1 MTAIFVSAT
10 GTDVGKT
17 FVTAGLV
24 RHLLKDGS
32 AVDAIK
38 PVVSG
43 FDPAAIEASDPG
55 ALLAAL
61 GRPLTIEEAERISPW
76 RFAAPLSPDMA
87 ARREG
92 RAIDFG
98 AVTDFCRAAMAARR
112 GHLLVEGIGGIMVPL
127 DASHTVLDL
136 ITQLRLPLLL
146 VAGTYVGTISHT
158 LTALQVLARRN
169 LDVAAVIVSESQG
182 SAASLD
188 DTVATIARFSDS
200 IDVVGIPRLADA
212 ATADAATAHPAFAA
226 IAQLL

>member
-1 MTAIFVSAT
+1 MTAVFVSAT

-17 FVTAGLV
+17 FVTAGLI
-24 RHLLKDGS
+24 RHFRKDGR

-43 FDPAAIEASDPG
+43 FDPAALAQSDPG

-61 GRPLTIEEAERISPW
+61 GRPLTIEEAQRISPW

-92 RAIDFG
+92 RTVDFA
-98 AVTDFCRAAMAARR
+98 AVTDFCRSAMAGRR
-112 GHLLVEGIGGIMVPL
+112 GHLFIEGIGGIMVPL
-127 DASHTVLDL
+127 DERHTVLDL

-158 LTALQVLARRN
+158 LTALHVLARRN
-169 LDVAAVIVSESQG
+169 LDVAAVIVSESAA
-182 SAASLD
+182 SAASLK

-200 IDVVGIPRLADA
+200 IEVVGIPRLADA
-212 ATADAATAHPAFAA
+212 ATGHPAFAA
-226 IAQLL
+226 IARLL

>member
-17 FVTAGLV
+17 FVTSGLI
-24 RHLLKDGS
+24 RHYRQDER

-38 PVVSG
+38 PLVSG
-43 FDPAAIEASDPG
+43 FDPATLEASDPG
-55 ALLAAL
+55 ALLTAL
-61 GRPLTIEEAERISPW
+61 GRPITLEEAQRISPW

-87 ARREG
+87 AAREG
-92 RAIDFG
+92 RAIDFA
-98 AVTDFCRAAMAARR
+98 AVTEFCRAAIAACRS
-112 GHLLVEGIGGIMVPL
+112 HLFIEGIGGIMVPL

-169 LDVAAVIVSESQG
+169 LDIAAIVVSESQD
-182 SAASLD
+182 SAAGLD

-200 IDVVGIPRLADA
+200 IDVVGIPRLTDA
-212 ATADAATAHPAFAA
+212 ASTHPAFAR